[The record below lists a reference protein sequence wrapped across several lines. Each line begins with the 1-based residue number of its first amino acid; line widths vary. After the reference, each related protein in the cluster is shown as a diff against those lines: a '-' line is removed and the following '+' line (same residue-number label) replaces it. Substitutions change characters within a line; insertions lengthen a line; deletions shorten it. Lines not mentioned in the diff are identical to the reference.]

1 MIKKFATQQ
10 KNTKWQRTYLRC
22 CAGTEMYLKQQAT
35 FFPERLHIEL
45 LETSNHTIILVYPQR
60 NASVMKV
67 N

>member
-1 MIKKFATQQ
+1 
-10 KNTKWQRTYLRC
+10 
-22 CAGTEMYLKQQAT
+22 MYLKQQAT

-45 LETSNHTIILVYPQR
+45 LETSNHTTVVYPQR